1 MPLYDIQCSK
11 SGITFER
18 MIPLANFEEPIIC
31 ACHAPAKRLI
41 SRPLISVD
49 NTGYNCPV
57 TGKWVGSRREH
68 RDNLARQGC
77 RVLEPGEKDLNS
89 KRREQEEAAFERKI
103 EDTVERTIESYPSA
117 KKEQLHNEL
126 VNGGLDVAVERR

>member
-1 MPLYDIQCSK
+1 MPLYDVRCQR
-11 SGITFER
+11 SGKVFER
-18 MIPLANFEEPIIC
+18 SIKLEFFQEPIIC
-31 ACHAPAKRLI
+31 ICGGSATRVI

-49 NTGYNCPV
+49 RTGYNCPV

-68 RDNLARQGC
+68 RENLARQGC
-77 RVLEPGEKDLNS
+77 RVLEPGEKDMNC